1 MYIMQFFSFV
11 IFISL
16 IYITNVESIILMV
29 SDASYLIFIIIIV
42 LVSHVINYFILYLS
56 IFYSFILLYYLL

>member
-1 MYIMQFFSFV
+1 MQFFSFV